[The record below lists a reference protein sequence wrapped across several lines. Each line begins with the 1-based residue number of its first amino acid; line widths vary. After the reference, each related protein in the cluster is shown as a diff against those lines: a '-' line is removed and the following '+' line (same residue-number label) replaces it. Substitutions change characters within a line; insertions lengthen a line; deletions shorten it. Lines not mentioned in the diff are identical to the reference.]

1 MTLVEVYGGQR
12 GLAFELTTANP
23 TALIAIQ
30 QECFLYHLVILYK
43 GLIIK
48 LPWCELH
55 QEELI
60 FRVEPHLLTK

>member
-12 GLAFELTTANP
+12 GLAFELTTADP

-30 QECFLYHLVILYK
+30 QECFLYDLVILYK

-48 LPWCELH
+48 LP
-55 QEELI
+55 
-60 FRVEPHLLTK
+60 